1 MIDYNS
7 IKTDLAQYELD
18 YDNSFTALNK
28 LAPLYCAMLYHTLS
42 DPRNVPVKGDSEF
55 YKIISNKNLTAV
67 LGVINELLEAIKCIN
82 INLYQATL
90 QKLVNLD

>member
-7 IKTDLAQYELD
+7 IKADLTQYELD

-28 LAPLYCAMLYHTLS
+28 LAPLYCALLYHALS
-42 DPRNVPVKGDSEF
+42 DPQNVPVKGDSEL
-55 YKIISNKNLTAV
+55 YKIISGKNLTAV

>member
-7 IKTDLAQYELD
+7 IRADLAQYELD

-28 LAPLYCAMLYHTLS
+28 LAPLYCAMMYHALS
-42 DPRNVPVKGDSEF
+42 DPQNVPIKGDSEF
-55 YKIISNKNLTAV
+55 YKIISGKNLTAV
-67 LGVINELLEAIKCIN
+67 LGAINELLEAIKCIN